1 MSKIKNLSDL
11 GELYSAI
18 QQTAANVTE
27 VKNSNEQPDILLTD
41 ATNYLPKGSTP
52 KVGEGFGKK
61 EEKLAP
67 KTGPEAAEGF
77 DKKLA
82 KEEQEAAEETEK
94 EKKDMEAA
102 EKNEEA
108 PEKEEKV
115 EENVESVSKSPKY
128 KKQLLLCQNQNSKNC
143 TRTQS
148 IVVLLSMKK
157 KKLLLLL
164 LQQVVQKV
172 QQKSQWLTTK
182 WAAKRLT

>member
-108 PEKEEKV
+108 PEKEEPKPIVEDLNGMDAEEFIRSLNQQAAV
-115 EENVESVSKSPKY
+115 EENPTEVKNK
-128 KKQLLLCQNQNSKNC
+128 LLERELEAVKATAEN
-143 TRTQS
+143 
-148 IVVLLSMKK
+148 LKK
-157 KKLLLLL
+157 KFVSWTEKF
-164 LQQVVQKV
+164 
-172 QQKSQWLTTK
+172 
-182 WAAKRLT
+182 KRKN